1 MPQRDETFEIC
12 VVLTTWLN
20 YDCLC
25 HIPLSLRVL
34 FISLNIREDKMMTL
48 KNQPNGN
55 FQWDYNITMEIIL
68 LIHKVA
74 SL

>member
-48 KNQPNGN
+48 KINLMETFNEITIL
-55 FQWDYNITMEIIL
+55 QW
-68 LIHKVA
+68 K
-74 SL
+74 

>member
-1 MPQRDETFEIC
+1 MPQRNETFEIC

-48 KNQPNGN
+48 KINLMETFNEITIL
-55 FQWDYNITMEIIL
+55 QW
-68 LIHKVA
+68 K
-74 SL
+74 